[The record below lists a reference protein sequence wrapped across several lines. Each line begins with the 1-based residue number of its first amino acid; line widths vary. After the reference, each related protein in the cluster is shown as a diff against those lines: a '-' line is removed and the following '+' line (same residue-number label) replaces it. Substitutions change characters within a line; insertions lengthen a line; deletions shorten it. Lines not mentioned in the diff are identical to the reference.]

1 MAGRQHG
8 THELSLPKQTVGK
21 NWDAQCFWRAVNTG
35 QGCWAS
41 TIVLYAETKQLF
53 SARATVS
60 HQAAAKSLRTM
71 GVG

>member
-1 MAGRQHG
+1 ME
-8 THELSLPKQTVGK
+8 HETFPILIIPWGMNQF
-21 NWDAQCFWRAVNTG
+21 AQGSRRVVNTG
-35 QGCWAS
+35 QGSWPS

-60 HQAAAKSLRTM
+60 HQPAAKSLRTM